1 MSAHGKRYRAARESI
16 DREEAYTPLAAV
28 RLLKDS
34 PAAKF
39 DETVEVH
46 FRLGLNVR
54 HADEQLRGTIMLPH
68 GIGKDVRVAVFAEGE
83 KAREAEDAGADI
95 VGSGDLATKIE
106 GGFLDFDVA
115 IATPDQMSVVGKLG
129 RVLGPRGLM
138 PNPKTGTVTMD
149 VDQGRFRREGRQ
161 AGVPH
166 RPWRQRPP
174 SDRQAELR
182 RARVARELRRPRR
195 GDRPGQAV
203 RREGPLHPAD
213 HAHDDNGPGHPRR
226 FDHHSRHRRGAGGS
240 YSLGLAT
247 NDSRRRPSAA
257 LHERRSDRGRF
268 RQRVQRPTE
277 PAVSGF
283 RRSGGNDVLKTDK
296 ERIVE
301 ELAAELGSAETLIV
315 ADYRGLTNKQLEALR
330 DQLLPHGARF
340 RIVKNTLTRRA
351 AEQAGADALLV
362 MLEGPT
368 AIAFIESS
376 GDPAAVAKALAATA
390 KETNVL
396 TLRGGMLEGKSL
408 TGEEVDRLA
417 TLPPLDV
424 LRGQLV
430 GAIVAPITQLLALVS
445 APLRDLHG
453 LIDARIAQL
462 EEQGEVVGPVA
473 EAAVETAEP
482 ATEEAEQSPPAAEEG
497 LSAAEPQEARAP
509 EDSAAADAADP
520 EPEDTET
527 TNQAEDQQEEE
538 DNGN

>member
-1 MSAHGKRYRAARESI
+1 M
-16 DREEAYTPLAAV
+16 
-28 RLLKDS
+28 
-34 PAAKF
+34 
-39 DETVEVH
+39 
-46 FRLGLNVR
+46 
-54 HADEQLRGTIMLPH
+54 
-68 GIGKDVRVAVFAEGE
+68 
-83 KAREAEDAGADI
+83 
-95 VGSGDLATKIE
+95 
-106 GGFLDFDVA
+106 
-115 IATPDQMSVVGKLG
+115 
-129 RVLGPRGLM
+129 
-138 PNPKTGTVTMD
+138 
-149 VDQGRFRREGRQ
+149 
-161 AGVPH
+161 
-166 RPWRQRPP
+166 
-174 SDRQAELR
+174 
-182 RARVARELRRPRR
+182 
-195 GDRPGQAV
+195 
-203 RREGPLHPAD
+203 
-213 HAHDDNGPGHPRR
+213 
-226 FDHHSRHRRGAGGS
+226 
-240 YSLGLAT
+240 
-247 NDSRRRPSAA
+247 
-257 LHERRSDRGRF
+257 
-268 RQRVQRPTE
+268 
-277 PAVSGF
+277 
-283 RRSGGNDVLKTDK
+283 LKTDK

-417 TLPPLDV
+417 TLPPLDI

-473 EAAVETAEP
+473 EVALETAEP
-482 ATEEAEQSPPAAEEG
+482 ATEEAAQSPPAAEEG
-497 LSAAEPQEARAP
+497 LDSDEPVADADTP
-509 EDSAAADAADP
+509 SDSASAESDDS
-520 EPEDTET
+520 EEIEHTEQT
-527 TNQAEDQQEEE
+527 DSEEE
-538 DNGN
+538 E

>member
-1 MSAHGKRYRAARESI
+1 M
-16 DREEAYTPLAAV
+16 
-28 RLLKDS
+28 
-34 PAAKF
+34 
-39 DETVEVH
+39 
-46 FRLGLNVR
+46 
-54 HADEQLRGTIMLPH
+54 
-68 GIGKDVRVAVFAEGE
+68 
-83 KAREAEDAGADI
+83 
-95 VGSGDLATKIE
+95 
-106 GGFLDFDVA
+106 
-115 IATPDQMSVVGKLG
+115 
-129 RVLGPRGLM
+129 
-138 PNPKTGTVTMD
+138 
-149 VDQGRFRREGRQ
+149 
-161 AGVPH
+161 
-166 RPWRQRPP
+166 
-174 SDRQAELR
+174 
-182 RARVARELRRPRR
+182 
-195 GDRPGQAV
+195 
-203 RREGPLHPAD
+203 
-213 HAHDDNGPGHPRR
+213 
-226 FDHHSRHRRGAGGS
+226 
-240 YSLGLAT
+240 
-247 NDSRRRPSAA
+247 
-257 LHERRSDRGRF
+257 
-268 RQRVQRPTE
+268 
-277 PAVSGF
+277 
-283 RRSGGNDVLKTDK
+283 LKTDK

-430 GAIVAPITQLLALVS
+430 GAIVAPMTQLLALVS

-462 EEQGEVVGPVA
+462 EAQGEVVGPVA
-473 EAAVETAEP
+473 EAVVETAEP
-482 ATEEAEQSPPAAEEG
+482 VTEEAEQSPPAAEEG

-509 EDSAAADAADP
+509 EDSAAADTVDP
-520 EPEDTET
+520 EPEATDT